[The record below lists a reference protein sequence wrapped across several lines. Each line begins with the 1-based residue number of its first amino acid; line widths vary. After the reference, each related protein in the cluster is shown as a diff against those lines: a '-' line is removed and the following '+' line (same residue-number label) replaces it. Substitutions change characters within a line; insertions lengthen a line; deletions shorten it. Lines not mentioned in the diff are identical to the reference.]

1 MHEALADIEGVKVFV
16 DDILLFGQGDDIE
29 EAIKDH
35 DRKLLLLFERLEELN
50 ITLNPDK
57 IQFKKT
63 KLKYIGHTITDK
75 EIEADDDKVQT
86 IRNMPAPKNIKQLR
100 SFLGMINYLSKFCRN
115 LSDKS
120 KELRELDKKDE
131 KWNWTQK
138 HQ

>member
-50 ITLNPDK
+50 ITLNADK

-75 EIEADDDKVQT
+75 GIEADDDKVQT